1 MKREVRVGGGRTLIG
16 VVGAASLLLGSAM
29 AAETNPPTFEEI
41 ARGYG
46 LTEKDVKEIRGG
58 KRAGGDLEAASDNE
72 LSLAFGIPV
81 SKDVAWLR
89 ERLIAGK
96 TADHTVMASQAI
108 ESPDAAAFAELS
120 LPPSEIKWLAEVEAG
135 EDANFSTE
143 EIERLQASAAL
154 AKGPARDAALLKTFH
169 EILAG
174 RVAAYQ
180 RGGLEGVVP
189 YDRGK
194 GDFGDPAGHLTNA
207 LAELKI
213 TKRVAPAVYEAI
225 ASFPTPPAEGVTSTL
240 YWVVH
245 DANDRVI
252 VALGHRA
259 YGEHDGRLVAL
270 DRRFYVSHTLNSMQT
285 VAVAVPV
292 ESGSVVFYANRTATD
307 LVTGFAS
314 GIAKKIGRTLM
325 RSEIG
330 RIADEFEHQTGDR

>member
-1 MKREVRVGGGRTLIG
+1 MKGAILVWGGRTLVG
-16 VVGAASLLLGSAM
+16 VAAAALLVFGI
-29 AAETNPPTFEEI
+29 AAAAANGPTFDEI
-41 ARGYG
+41 AHGYG
-46 LTEKDVKEIRGG
+46 LTERDIKTIRGG
-58 KRAGGDLEAASDNE
+58 KRAGGDLDAASNNE
-72 LSLAFGIPV
+72 LSLAFGIPI
-81 SKDVAWLR
+81 SEDVAWLR
-89 ERLIAGK
+89 ERLLSGQ
-96 TADHTVMASQAI
+96 TADHTVLAWKAI
-108 ESPDAAAFAELS
+108 ENPDAAAFAELS

-135 EDANFSTE
+135 EDANFSKE
-143 EIERLQASAAL
+143 EIERLQASAAS

-180 RGGLEGVVP
+180 RGGLEAVAP

-194 GDFGDPAGHLTNA
+194 ADPGDPAGHLANA
-207 LAELKI
+207 LGELKI

-225 ASFPTPPAEGVTSTL
+225 ASFPAPPAEGVTSTL

-259 YGEHDGRLVAL
+259 YGEHDGRFVVV

-285 VAVAVPV
+285 AAVAVPV
-292 ESGSVVFYANRTATD
+292 ESGTVVFYANRTATD

-314 GIAKKIGRTLM
+314 GIAKKIGRALM

-330 RIADEFEHQTGDR
+330 RIADEFEQQTGDR